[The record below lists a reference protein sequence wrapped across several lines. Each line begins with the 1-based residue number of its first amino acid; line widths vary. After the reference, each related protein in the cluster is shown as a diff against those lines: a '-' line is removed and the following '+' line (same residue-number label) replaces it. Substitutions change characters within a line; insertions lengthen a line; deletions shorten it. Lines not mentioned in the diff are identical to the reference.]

1 MYYVLRD
8 EVYTCTMCCEMRF
21 ICMYYVLRDEVLNT
35 CTMCCKM
42 RFIHGHYVLRDEVYM
57 YVLCAAR

>member
-21 ICMYYVLRDEVLNT
+21 IHVYYVLPDEVYT
-35 CTMCCKM
+35 CTMCCEM
-42 RFIHGHYVLRDEVYM
+42 RFIH
-57 YVLCAAR
+57 VLCAAR

>member
-1 MYYVLRD
+1 MD
-8 EVYTCTMCCEMRF
+8 TMCCEMRF

-42 RFIHGHYVLRDEVYM
+42 RFIHGHYVLRDEVYTR
-57 YVLCAAR
+57 VLCAAR